1 MQIINKNEYNL
12 NSKDHNSLHPSLKL
26 IFRTSIAIL
35 VFLVFSVQ
43 KAQCQSLG
51 MPAPGYKSTLG
62 AATSTGFFFNKDAYF
77 WGLGVDY
84 SRLLTDKWVINISM
98 GYDQEISKSETK
110 DNTIINTLTPSLAF
124 GYVFTPK
131 FVLGFGIGKG
141 FFDDDN
147 DTGNLKFNKNGGY
160 TVGLIGVYTIFQ
172 KGQHGFDISTGL
184 EQGLGNPD
192 LDLTVELGY
201 GYSF

>member
-1 MQIINKNEYNL
+1 ML
-12 NSKDHNSLHPSLKL
+12 NNRVKL
-26 IFRTSIAIL
+26 INSISIVVL
-35 VFLVFSVQ
+35 VLCVFSTQEVQ
-43 KAQCQSLG
+43 SQSLG
-51 MPAPGYKSTLG
+51 KPAPGYKSTFG

-98 GYDQEISKSETK
+98 GYDQEISKSKTSN
-110 DNTIINTLTPSLAF
+110 NTIINTLTPSLAF

-131 FVLGFGIGKG
+131 FVLGLGIGKG
-141 FFDDDN
+141 LFDDDN

-160 TVGLIGVYTIFQ
+160 TVGLIGVYTLYQ
-172 KGQHGFDISTGL
+172 KGQHGFDVSTGI
-184 EQGLGNPD
+184 EQSLGNSD